1 MLRKS
6 YYSTLGVGPNESAN
20 GIRQA
25 FREVVKRY
33 HPDRVGLERAGF
45 FREILEAYHV
55 LADPERR
62 KSYDHGLYH
71 AATKSAPEARPV
83 PMGMS
88 APSELPQAVS
98 VLRTLYVKDAPFEA
112 ALARVSG
119 SLTAA
124 EVNSKKYCEA
134 LNATVI
140 LSVAEAEQGGIIFLV
155 VPSACPCAGCQGSGQ
170 QGMFPCEQCDGEGII
185 EEEETV
191 RVHVAPS
198 TSDGTVKAV
207 PLRGLGVHN
216 YYLRLHIRIGSDA
229 AA

>member
-6 YYSTLGVGPNESAN
+6 YYSTLGVAPNESADR
-20 GIRQA
+20 IRQA

-45 FREILEAYHV
+45 FREIVEAYHV

-83 PMGMS
+83 PMGVS

-98 VLRTLYVKDAPFEA
+98 VLRTLYVNDAPFEA

-119 SLTAA
+119 SLIGA
-124 EVNSKKYCEA
+124 EVNAKKYCEG
-134 LNATVI
+134 LNARVI
-140 LSVAEAEQGGIIFLV
+140 LSLAEAEQGGIIFLV
-155 VPSACPCAGCQGSGQ
+155 VPSACPC
-170 QGMFPCEQCDGEGII
+170 EQCDGEGIL

-191 RVHVAPS
+191 RVHVAPG
-198 TSDGTVKAV
+198 TSDATVMAV

-216 YYLRLHIRIGSDA
+216 FYLRLHIRIGSD
-229 AA
+229 

>member
-83 PMGMS
+83 PMGVR
-88 APSELPQAVS
+88 APSELPLAES
-98 VLRTLYVKDAPFEA
+98 GLRTLYIKNSPLEA
-112 ALARVSG
+112 AF
-119 SLTAA
+119 AA
-124 EVNSKKYCEA
+124 A
-134 LNATVI
+134 
-140 LSVAEAEQGGIIFLV
+140 GGIL
-155 VPSACPCAGCQGSGQ
+155 
-170 QGMFPCEQCDGEGII
+170 
-185 EEEETV
+185 
-191 RVHVAPS
+191 
-198 TSDGTVKAV
+198 
-207 PLRGLGVHN
+207 
-216 YYLRLHIRIGSDA
+216 
-229 AA
+229 

>member
-83 PMGMS
+83 PMGVS

-98 VLRTLYVKDAPFEA
+98 VLRTLYVNDAPFEA
-112 ALARVSG
+112 ALAQVSG
-119 SLTAA
+119 SLTGA
-124 EVNSKKYCEA
+124 EVNAKKYCEG
-134 LNATVI
+134 LNARVI
-140 LSVAEAEQGGIIFLV
+140 LSLAEAEQGGIIFLV
-155 VPSACPCAGCQGSGQ
+155 VPSACPCERCRGSGQ
-170 QGMFPCEQCDGEGII
+170 QGMFPCEQCDGEGIL

-191 RVHVAPS
+191 RVHVAPGIG
-198 TSDGTVKAV
+198 DGTVMAA

-216 YYLRLHIRIGSDA
+216 FYLRLHIRVGFDA
-229 AA
+229 AT